1 MLTTHYISGMM
12 IPDDKPETHSR
23 KPMYMTIPIHLL
35 AWDTKHFGHR
45 IVRVTVHTLTVSLAQ
60 EIDKWCINNDIE
72 CVYFLCAGD
81 DSDAV
86 RVAEDFGYR
95 LQDIRV
101 TFAHKLNDFTRLAT
115 LPLDIRLDTATET
128 DESDLLQI
136 ADGIYQHS
144 RFYSDVHFETPK
156 VDAMY
161 RIWMRRSLSGDLADT
176 IFVARVEGIV
186 QGFVTAQLNTD
197 TGVGELPLVGI
208 APALR
213 GKGVGIHIILQALH
227 HLKQQSA
234 TSVEVVTQ
242 GRNIA
247 AQRLYQKA
255 GFRTANVQL
264 WYHKW
269 YR

>member
-1 MLTTHYISGMM
+1 MTT
-12 IPDDKPETHSR
+12 
-23 KPMYMTIPIHLL
+23 PIRLL
-35 AWDTKHFGHR
+35 EWDTAHFGYR
-45 IVRVTVHTLTVSLAQ
+45 IARITVNTLTRSLAQ
-60 EIDKWCINNDIE
+60 EIDQWCADNDIA
-72 CVYFLCAGD
+72 CVYFLCAAGD
-81 DSDAV
+81 DTSI
-86 RVAEDFGYR
+86 RLAEDFAYR
-95 LQDIRV
+95 QQDIRV
-101 TFAHKLNDFTRLAT
+101 TFAHKLKDFTYLET
-115 LPLDIRLDTATET
+115 LLPNIRLDTATET
-128 DESDLLQI
+128 DESALLQI

-144 RFYSDVHFETPK
+144 RFYNDPHFETSK

-186 QGFVTAQLNTD
+186 QGFVTAQLNIA

-208 APALR
+208 ASALR
-213 GKGVGIHIILQALH
+213 GKGVGIHIILQALN

-234 TSVEVVTQ
+234 AGVEVVTQ